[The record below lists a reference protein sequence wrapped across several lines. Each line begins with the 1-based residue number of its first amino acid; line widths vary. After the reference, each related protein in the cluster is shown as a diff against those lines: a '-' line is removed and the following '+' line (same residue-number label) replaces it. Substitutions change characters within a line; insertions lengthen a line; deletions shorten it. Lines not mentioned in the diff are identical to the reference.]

1 MPSEKVRVFGY
12 PKKEE
17 LKPTT
22 TTSNLVRLLPENQHE
37 RAVGYRKRR

>member
-1 MPSEKVRVFGY
+1 MPSKKVRLFGY

-22 TTSNLVRLLPENQHE
+22 TTNNLVRLLPENQHE

>member
-1 MPSEKVRVFGY
+1 MPSKKVRLFGY

-37 RAVGYRKRR
+37 RAVGGKRR

>member
-1 MPSEKVRVFGY
+1 MPSKKVRLFGY

-22 TTSNLVRLLPENQHE
+22 TATNLVRLLPENQQE
-37 RAVGYRKRR
+37 RVVGYRRAR